1 MMQEARLILFP
12 VLLFGAAGFAER
24 PVSRDPRPSPQT
36 QSSTMAKAAG
46 PGAAAGSSVRVL
58 FVGNSLT
65 MAHDLPSL
73 VQAMAAAGGVKLT
86 YDTCTSGGSNLED
99 HWNRGRCRRTLSQ
112 GKWDFVVLQQGPST
126 QPDSQAHLREWGK
139 KWAAEAHRQRAR
151 TAFYMVW
158 PQQGQRNGFELV
170 SQSYRNA
177 SIAAGGLLLPAGDAW
192 QSVIQQASIRLY
204 QPDGL
209 HPTIEGS
216 YLAGLVITQGLTGV
230 KPASVPARLTLASG
244 RKVDLPPDRVRRLQK
259 GAEGVAD
266 ANPAPSTDRE

>member
-1 MMQEARLILFP
+1 MVQEARLILFP
-12 VLLFGAAGFAER
+12 VLLLGAAGFADR
-24 PVSRDPRPSPQT
+24 PPSQGTRPSPKT
-36 QSSTMAKAAG
+36 PPPAVAKPAG
-46 PGAAAGSSVRVL
+46 PGVRVL

-73 VQAMAAAGGVKLT
+73 VQAMAATGGVKLT
-86 YDTCTSGGSNLED
+86 YDTCMSGGSNLED

-139 KWAAEAHRQRAR
+139 KWAEEARRRGAR
-151 TAFYMVW
+151 TAVYMVW

-192 QSVIQQASIRLY
+192 QSVIQQGGVRLY

-209 HPTIEGS
+209 HPTVEGS
-216 YLAGLVITQGLTGV
+216 YLAALVLTHGLTGV
-230 KPASVPARLTLASG
+230 KPSSVPARLALASG
-244 RKVDLPPDRVRRLQK
+244 RKVDLPPDRARRLQK
-259 GAEGVAD
+259 GAEEVVGSA
-266 ANPAPSTDRE
+266 PAPSTDRG

>member
-1 MMQEARLILFP
+1 MVQEARLILFP
-12 VLLFGAAGFAER
+12 VLLLGAAGFADR
-24 PVSRDPRPSPQT
+24 LPAQGPRPSPKT
-36 QSSTMAKAAG
+36 QPPAVTKPAG
-46 PGAAAGSSVRVL
+46 PGAGSVRVL

-73 VQAMAAAGGVKLT
+73 VQAMAATGGVKLT

-139 KWAAEAHRQRAR
+139 KWAEEARKRGAR

-177 SIAAGGLLLPAGDAW
+177 SIAAKGLLLPAGDAW
-192 QSVIQQASIRLY
+192 QGVIEKGGVRLY

-216 YLAGLVITQGLTGV
+216 YLAALVLTQGLTGV
-230 KPASVPARLTLASG
+230 KPSSVPARLTLASG
-244 RKVDLPPDRVRRLQK
+244 RKVDLPPDRARRLQM
-259 GAEGVAD
+259 GAEAVAGSD
-266 ANPAPSTDRE
+266 PSPSTDRD